1 MGKTYKDRG
10 MFSDDKDVKSR
21 KKLKKQSRTKSK
33 MKPEVR
39 EIEYDD

>member
-10 MFSDDKDVKSR
+10 MFSDDKDAKYR
-21 KKLKKQSRTKSK
+21 KRLKKQSRAKSK
-33 MKPEVR
+33 KTEVR